1 MKKKIAISL
10 LLFALTLAGC
20 AKTPASAVVPV
31 DLTDD
36 VTISNGDFEVNIYQ
50 VAAIEV
56 KDFGDRKISIKDSN
70 KDKYGLYEIRMRY
83 KNLTNEESHLGYKQ
97 LSISLPNEEDL
108 GDNLAFVGYC
118 EPKGSDPTGDATFCA
133 YVPSSTPG
141 VYGVTGV
148 FQASSLLVQPG
159 EQAEFILVV
168 ILSKSQP
175 EFVIS
180 FVEPE

>member
-1 MKKKIAISL
+1 MKKRITISL

-20 AKTPASAVVPV
+20 AKTSAVIPV
-31 DLTDD
+31 DLTND

-70 KDKYGLYEIRMRY
+70 KDKYDLYEIRMQY
-83 KNLTNEESHLGYKQ
+83 KNLTNEENRLGYKQ

-118 EPKGSDPTGDATFCA
+118 EPKSSDPTGNATFCA
-133 YVPSSTPG
+133 YVPSSKPG

-168 ILSKSQP
+168 ILSKTQP